1 MFIFLSLIK
10 SGADETFEAHFNV
23 TATRLDEKNCVWKNQ
38 DKTMLVKS
46 ECYIF
51 IMIFLTSFH
60 ILDKIDPTVNFLR
73 FI

>member
-23 TATRLDEKNCVWKNQ
+23 TATRLDEKNCVWTNQ

-51 IMIFLTSFH
+51 YHGFSYFFN
-60 ILDKIDPTVNFLR
+60 ILDKVEPLL
-73 FI
+73 